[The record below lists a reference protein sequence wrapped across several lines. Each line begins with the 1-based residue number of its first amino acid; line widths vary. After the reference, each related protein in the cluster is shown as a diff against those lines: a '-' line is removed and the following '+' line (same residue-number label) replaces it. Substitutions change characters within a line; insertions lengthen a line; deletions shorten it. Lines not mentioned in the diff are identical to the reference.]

1 LLFPHFPDTQ
11 WVEIFPLFPD
21 FRNPVG
27 RGAAGVRTLKPH
39 IRVEINKRMSRRFA
53 WLFGVVVLISI
64 GLLVAC
70 GNNYNASS
78 DGLVLVGSQGSGLIE
93 TFGFNLFNGHL
104 SEISNTPVDTS
115 NKVCVLGGVP
125 TSLVVNPSGT
135 FAFAILNPNPTCPK
149 GGVTGIQAFKI
160 NSDGNAPP
168 VGSPVSF
175 NPEKVL
181 ILGTTNPTTTSVS
194 AAVLPGPMVID
205 TAGKFL
211 FVADRAT
218 TAPDPTKPAGST
230 PLYIPGAVSVFAI
243 GSGGAVTEV
252 AGSPFFT
259 TGTTNPATT
268 VSQLS
273 LDIVSVAPSPTA
285 FPAIGVNGVQNSI
298 CSTPGL
304 AAPTTEYLYAVDGLG
319 NQVFEF
325 QVNTTTGALTNP
337 PNRTSIPAFA
347 TDQIPAGVAVD
358 PCNRFVYV
366 SDSLTNKVSA
376 YTICNGYPT
385 QSPTNCPQTPLP
397 PDGSLV
403 QIAGSPFPL
412 AGSAN
417 SPGPILVDP
426 FGNNVY
432 VLGLLSNTIS
442 PLKISPTSGV
452 VTALTPATVATGVG
466 PVAMT
471 IRSDDNWLFVSNYGS
486 TTAGGNTMSQYSI
499 TPATGILTVQPSVP
513 TDNYP
518 WGVAVK

>member
-1 LLFPHFPDTQ
+1 METK
-11 WVEIFPLFPD
+11 E
-21 FRNPVG
+21 
-27 RGAAGVRTLKPH
+27 
-39 IRVEINKRMSRRFA
+39 RMSKRFA
-53 WLFGVVVLISI
+53 WLFGVVVLIAI
-64 GLLVAC
+64 GVLVAC

-104 SEISNTPVDTS
+104 SELANNPFDTS
-115 NKVCVLGGVP
+115 NDVCVLGGVP
-125 TSLVVNPSGT
+125 TSLVINPAGT
-135 FAFAILNPNPTCPK
+135 FAFAILNANSSCPN
-149 GGVTGIQAFKI
+149 GGTTGIQVFKI

-168 VGSPVSF
+168 VGSPIPF
-175 NPEKVL
+175 NPENVL
-181 ILGTTNPTTTSVS
+181 ILGTATPVTPPPPVVPSQ
-194 AAVLPGPMVID
+194 MVID
-205 TAGKFL
+205 SAGKFL

-243 GSGGAVTEV
+243 GSGGTVTEV

-259 TGTTNPATT
+259 TGTTSPATT

-273 LDIVSVAPSPTA
+273 LDIVSVAPTPTV
-285 FPAIGVNGVQNSI
+285 FPAIGVNGVQNAV

-304 AAPTTEYLYAVDGLG
+304 SPPTTEYLYAVDGLG

-325 QVNTTTGALTNP
+325 QVNTSSGVLTNP
-337 PNRTSIPAFA
+337 ASTISLPSFA

-366 SDSLTNKVSA
+366 SDSLSNKVSA
-376 YTICNGYPT
+376 YAICNGYPT
-385 QSPTNCPQTPLP
+385 QSINCLQLP
-397 PDGSLV
+397 PNSLV
-403 QIAGSPFPL
+403 PVAGSPFSL

-417 SPGPILVDP
+417 NPGPILVDP

-442 PLKISPTSGV
+442 PLKISPGSGA
-452 VTALTPATVATGVG
+452 VTALTPATVATGAG
-466 PVAMT
+466 PMSMA
-471 IRSDDNWLFVSNYGS
+471 IRADDNWLFVTNFGS

-499 TPATGILTVQPSVP
+499 TPATGALTTQPSVP

>member
-1 LLFPHFPDTQ
+1 
-11 WVEIFPLFPD
+11 
-21 FRNPVG
+21 
-27 RGAAGVRTLKPH
+27 
-39 IRVEINKRMSRRFA
+39 MSKRFA

-70 GNNYNASS
+70 GSNYNSSS

-104 SEISNTPVDTS
+104 SEISNTPADTS
-115 NKVCVLGGVP
+115 NKVCVLHGVP
-125 TSLVVNPSGT
+125 TSLVVNPAGT
-135 FAFAILNPNPTCPK
+135 FAYAILNANSSCPN
-149 GGVTGIQAFKI
+149 GGTTGIQVFKI

-168 VGSPVSF
+168 VGSPVPF
-175 NPEKVL
+175 NPEKVF
-181 ILGTTNPTTTSVS
+181 ILGTTTPVTAPV
-194 AAVLPGPMVID
+194 VPGPMVMD
-205 TAGKFL
+205 VAGKFL

-218 TAPDPTKPAGST
+218 TDST
-230 PLYIPGAVSVFAI
+230 GLYVPGAVSVFAM
-243 GSGGAVTEV
+243 GSGGGVTEV

-259 TGTTNPATT
+259 TGTTNPPTT
-268 VSQLS
+268 VSQAS

-285 FPAIGVNGVQNSI
+285 FPAIGVNGVQNSV

-304 AAPTTEYLYAVDGLG
+304 SPPTTQYLYAVDGIG

-325 QVNTTTGALTNP
+325 QVNTSSGALTNP
-337 PNRTSIPAFA
+337 PNQTQIPSFQ

-385 QSPTNCPQTPLP
+385 QSPTNCPPTPLP

-403 QIAGSPFPL
+403 PVAGSPFSL
-412 AGSAN
+412 SGSSN
-417 SPGPILVDP
+417 NPGPILVDP

-442 PLKISPTSGV
+442 PLKISPVSGA

-466 PVAMT
+466 PVSMA
-471 IRSDDNWLFVSNYGS
+471 IRGDDNWLFVTNYG
-486 TTAGGNTMSQYSI
+486 TTSAGGNTMSQYSI
-499 TPATGILTVQPSVP
+499 TPATGVLTVQPSVP

>member
-1 LLFPHFPDTQ
+1 M
-11 WVEIFPLFPD
+11 
-21 FRNPVG
+21 
-27 RGAAGVRTLKPH
+27 
-39 IRVEINKRMSRRFA
+39 EINERMSKRFA

-64 GLLVAC
+64 GVLVAC
-70 GNNYNASS
+70 GSNYNAAS

-125 TSLVVNPSGT
+125 TSLVVNPAGT
-135 FAFAILNPNPTCPK
+135 FAFAILNVNPSCPK
-149 GGVTGIQAFKI
+149 GGVTGIQVFKI

-168 VGSPVSF
+168 VGSPVAF
-175 NPEKVL
+175 NQEKVL
-181 ILGTTNPTTTSVS
+181 ILGTTNPTTTPVM
-194 AAVLPGPMVID
+194 AAVVPGPMVMD
-205 TAGKFL
+205 SAGKFL

-218 TAPDPTKPAGST
+218 TTLDPTKPAGST
-230 PLYIPGAVSVFAI
+230 PLYVPGAVSVFAI
-243 GSGGAVTEV
+243 GSGGSVTEV

-259 TGTTNPATT
+259 TGTTNPPTT

-273 LDIVSVAPSPTA
+273 LDIVSVAVSPTV
-285 FPAIGVNGVQNSI
+285 FPAIGVNGVQNSV

-304 AAPTTEYLYAVDGLG
+304 NPPTTEYLYAVDGLG

-325 QVNTTTGALTNP
+325 QVDTSSGALTNP
-337 PNRTSIPAFA
+337 PNRTFIPFFT

-403 QIAGSPFPL
+403 PIVGSPFPL

-442 PLKISPTSGV
+442 PLKISPVSGA

-466 PVAMT
+466 PIAMT
-471 IRSDDNWLFVSNYGS
+471 IRNDDNWLFVTNYGS
-486 TTAGGNTMSQYSI
+486 TTAGGNTMSHYAI
-499 TPATGILTVQPSVP
+499 TPATGVLTVQPSVP